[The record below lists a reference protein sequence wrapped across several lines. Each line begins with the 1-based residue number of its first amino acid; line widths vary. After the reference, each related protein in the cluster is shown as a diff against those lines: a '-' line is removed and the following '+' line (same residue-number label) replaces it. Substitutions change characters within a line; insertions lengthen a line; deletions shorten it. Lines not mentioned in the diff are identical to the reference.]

1 VNNDRS
7 IKDRKLSFE
16 DRGFFNFNL
25 ESRFSGVV
33 SNDVSEVAD
42 VANFSVVAAMSLLKN
57 I

>member
-1 VNNDRS
+1 MNNDRS

-25 ESRFSGVV
+25 ERRFSGVV